1 MLDRIA
7 ERVTGQD
14 VALLNSGSVLRRDRD
29 QHIDKAAQPT
39 SAAPVNAM
47 VNSPSSRARYDSLN
61 KVRRVPRGANG
72 DRHVAWSSESLEL
85 ACEDLSYP

>member
-1 MLDRIA
+1 LFGCKRLLDRIA

-39 SAAPVNAM
+39 SCGAGQ
-47 VNSPSSRARYDSLN
+47 RYG
-61 KVRRVPRGANG
+61 K
-72 DRHVAWSSESLEL
+72 
-85 ACEDLSYP
+85 